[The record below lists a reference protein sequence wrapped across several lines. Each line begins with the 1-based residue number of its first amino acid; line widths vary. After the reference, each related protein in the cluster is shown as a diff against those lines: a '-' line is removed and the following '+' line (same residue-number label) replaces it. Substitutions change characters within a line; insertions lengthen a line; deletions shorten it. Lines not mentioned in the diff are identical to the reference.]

1 MGDARETRH
10 VRRAAAGAAARIA
23 AWDEDVVSRGVF
35 SAWRTSTSAR
45 AFDRRAR
52 IASTWR
58 GWRVVRERT
67 RAAIDSC
74 ATRRATRILVH
85 TWRAWTAAAKPGID
99 ASRARARAAWLEE
112 TQALG
117 RRALTEWSVAARAS
131 GEARRRAERK
141 DAPFV
146 KVGAWLEELRA
157 NKALSPSPEANRRSP
172 AGRAARRAQF
182 KKRD

>member
-1 MGDARETRH
+1 MDAR
-10 VRRAAAGAAARIA
+10 
-23 AWDEDVVSRGVF
+23 
-35 SAWRTSTSAR
+35 
-45 AFDRRAR
+45 
-52 IASTWR
+52 
-58 GWRVVRERT
+58 
-67 RAAIDSC
+67 
-74 ATRRATRILVH
+74 ATRRATRSLLRA
-85 TWRAWTAAAKPGID
+85 WRAWTAAAKPGID

-117 RRALTEWSVAARAS
+117 RRALTEWLVAARAT

-141 DAPFV
+141 DALFV

-182 KKRD
+182 KKA